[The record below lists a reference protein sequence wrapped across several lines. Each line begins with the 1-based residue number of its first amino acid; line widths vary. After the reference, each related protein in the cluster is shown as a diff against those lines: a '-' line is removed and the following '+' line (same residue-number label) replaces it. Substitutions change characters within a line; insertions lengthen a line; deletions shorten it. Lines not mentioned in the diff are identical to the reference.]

1 MKGLKM
7 NYPMPIVSPM
17 GQVTNLTIPRLL
29 ITETGTYHDQFI
41 RPLHLD
47 VRAENIA
54 NVNAAISSTG
64 SISPSNLAGITGE
77 FFKVSAIPEAV
88 APLVNGWNT
97 KRCRF
102 LMEIA
107 YERAGMRTSEMVSGY
122 SDHLG
127 VSTIN
132 GTHLDPNM
140 VFYVNNITTIRVDPI
155 FTADGAVQ
163 HVSRVVDNSH
173 VLNDH
178 LSSTTNPNQAY
189 WERPNMYDIRPQDVV
204 HTLSLGLEL
213 EKYNPHQVLD
223 GVSILRS
230 ESKLSNRANNVPVT
244 YASKLL
250 NAFNTAQAGMLVT
263 GGEEFYTE
271 VSGMVRDSLAA
282 HSAFLN
288 KIRNVTSVGGGKF
301 TWSDL
306 LAIDPSLNQRKSY
319 VPLREVTKDFYT
331 TADSQQWSGAD
342 LTTQYATIL
351 AQVIPSLMAEVGL
364 TQINFTSTNN
374 YNLGATLGITT
385 RVISGNTFS
394 SGISLAG
401 PSEVFKQRFEAHVL
415 KDLTYNNQLQFNLVA
430 NFDLIGESKIQL
442 SVDNGPLTPYTVP
455 SFADNSFSPMLTFN
469 PALPNQVASQM
480 LTMFESINLPFNNSL
495 LSPNQPQPVFN
506 PHQPIVNAYG
516 QPLTQPVV
524 MSPYGI

>member
-1 MKGLKM
+1 MS
-7 NYPMPIVSPM
+7 YPMPIVSPM
-17 GQVTNLTIPRLL
+17 GQVSNLTIPRLL

-41 RPLHLD
+41 RPLHID
-47 VRAENIA
+47 VRADNIA
-54 NVNAAISSTG
+54 NINTSIASTG
-64 SISPSNLAGITGE
+64 SISASNLAGITGE
-77 FFKVSAIPEAV
+77 FFKVAAIPEAV
-88 APLVNGWNT
+88 APLVNGWNS

-140 VFYVNNITTIRVDPI
+140 VFYVNNITTIRLDPI
-155 FTADGAVQ
+155 FTAGGQVQ

-178 LSSTTNPNQAY
+178 LSATTNPNQAY
-189 WERPNMYDIRPQDVV
+189 WERSNMYDIRPQDVV
-204 HTLSLGLEL
+204 HTLSLGIEL
-213 EKYNPHQVLD
+213 DKYNPHQVLD

-250 NAFNTAQAGMLVT
+250 NAFNTAQAGMLVST
-263 GGEEFYTE
+263 GTEEYYNE

-306 LAIDPSLNQRKSY
+306 LAIDPTLNQRKSY
-319 VPLREVTKDFYT
+319 VPLRELSKDFYT
-331 TADSQQWSGAD
+331 TADSEHWAGAD
-342 LTTQYATIL
+342 ITTQYATIL

-364 TQINFTSTNN
+364 TQISFTSTNN
-374 YNLGATLGITT
+374 YSLGATVGITT

-401 PSEVFKQRFEAHVL
+401 PSEVFKQRFESHVL

-480 LTMFESINLPFNNSL
+480 LGMFESINLPFNNSL
-495 LSPNQPQPVFN
+495 LSPVQPQPVFN
-506 PHQPIVNAYG
+506 PHQPIVDVYG
-516 QPLTQPVV
+516 QPLPVQQQAI
-524 MSPYGI
+524 YGI